1 MPSAARHEARAALR
15 SRDRRPSGIAT
26 TAQTATRS
34 VEHAT
39 GAETPREMV
48 RRSVARHEGAA
59 LRFPRGAILDRDP
72 THGTAEPTPTR
83 EAKRAVV
90 RARFKDVFDSL
101 HQ

>member
-1 MPSAARHEARAALR
+1 
-15 SRDRRPSGIAT
+15 
-26 TAQTATRS
+26 
-34 VEHAT
+34 
-39 GAETPREMV
+39 MV

-72 THGTAEPTPTR
+72 THGTAEPTQTR